1 MKRAAIIND
10 LSGIGRCSLNVAT
23 AILATLEIQSCP
35 LPTAV
40 LSNQTGFDDFSF
52 LDFTPYMKAY
62 YTHWEKLNR
71 EFDAIYSGFLGSK
84 EQVEILLDFVPRFK
98 KAHTLVLIDPVMGD
112 NGVLYPVYET
122 TYPEDMKKLVALA
135 DVITPNITEL
145 KLLMGIPLEEKVTRE
160 ELRLYQ
166 TDQEKLKQLSA
177 LGPQKIIVT
186 GLIEDD
192 EMYNIGIDLEKGEWH
207 EVKVAYNHKSYS
219 GTGDIFASILCGAL
233 TRGVDLKMSIK
244 LATDFIS
251 KAITYTEKQPNWDTR
266 DGIMYEKFLKELSID
281 ETN

>member
-23 AILATLEIQSCP
+23 TILANLEVQACP

-40 LSNQTGFDDFSF
+40 LSNQTGFGEFSF
-52 LDFTPYMKAY
+52 LDFTPHMKEY
-62 YTHWEKLNR
+62 YTYWEKLKL

-84 EQVEILLDFVPRFK
+84 EQVEILLDFVMRFK
-98 KAHTLVLIDPVMGD
+98 KEQTLVLIDPVMGD
-112 NGVLYPVYET
+112 DGELYSVYET

-145 KLLMGIPLEEKVTRE
+145 KLLLGIDLGKQITRE
-160 ELRLYQ
+160 ELRLYE
-166 TDQEKLKQLSA
+166 TDQERLKELKA
-177 LGPQKIIVT
+177 LGPKKIIVT
-186 GLIEDD
+186 GIIEDN
-192 EMYNIGIDLEKGEWH
+192 EMYTMGIDLEKNEWH
-207 EVKVAYNHKSYS
+207 EVKVDYNHKSYS
-219 GTGDIFASILCGAL
+219 GTGDIFASIICGTL
-233 TRGVDLKMSIK
+233 THGVDLKTSIT

-266 DGIMYEKFLKELSID
+266 HGIMYEKFLKELSID
-281 ETN
+281 ETI